1 MTDLMPESVVDLD
14 TLTGEAAAGA
24 PDVLDAVDDMAPVIT
39 VDRHAMNEQ
48 RHRAL
53 TALEIGDAAGFDLG
67 KAAAPVKRL
76 DVHGLLVSLA
86 AETF

>member
-1 MTDLMPESVVDLD
+1 VL
-14 TLTGEAAAGA
+14 EAID
-24 PDVLDAVDDMAPVIT
+24 DVTPVIA
-39 VDRHAMNEQ
+39 VERYAMNEE
-48 RHRAL
+48 RNGPL
-53 TALEIGDAAGFDLG
+53 PPLEIGDAAGFDLG